1 MNKWDKRF
9 LGMAH
14 REVKEWSKDPST
26 KVAAI
31 IIDSDNNVRAV
42 SYNGF
47 PKGIKDDERLN
58 NRELKYSLVQHAE
71 SNSISTCAKLGIKTD
86 GCSIAITNFP
96 CSTCM
101 GLLINAGIKKVITSK
116 PTEDYLSRWKESID
130 LSKELMEEAGIE
142 LVMIDS

>member
-9 LGMAH
+9 LDMAH

-31 IIDSDNNVRAV
+31 IIDSENNTRAV

-47 PKGIKDDERLN
+47 PRGIIDDERLYDRN
-58 NRELKYSLVQHAE
+58 LKYSIVQHAE
-71 SNSISTCAKLGIKTD
+71 ANSISTCAKLGIKTD
-86 GCSIAITNFP
+86 GCSIAVTNFP
-96 CSTCM
+96 CSTCT

-116 PTEDYLSRWKESID
+116 PTEDYLSRWKESIE
-130 LSKELMEEAGIE
+130 LSKQLMEEAGIE
-142 LVMIDS
+142 LVIIDD